1 MRQVSILTILLAFLL
16 SGCQGTKPVTS
27 KGGMILGNDLLEL
40 ELWLNRNSCVPT
52 PGETLTFRATVT
64 NRGKQAHKIELK
76 EKPVLDIEI
85 DYAVSNE
92 ERKTIRWSDGKPRTP
107 EMMTLEFAP
116 GESKSIEMDWVSVRP
131 YGDSAN
137 VQAILRS
144 GENAGDTA
152 DLGLFIGSCPG
163 IGP

>member
-1 MRQVSILTILLAFLL
+1 MRAVTILTILLALL
-16 SGCQGTKPVTS
+16 LLGCQGTKLVTS

-64 NRGKQAHKIELK
+64 NRGKQAHTIHHQD
-76 EKPVLDIEI
+76 KPVLDIKI

-92 ERKTIRWSDGKPRTP
+92 ERKIIRWSDGKPLTP
-107 EMMTLEFAP
+107 EMMTLELAP

-137 VQAILRS
+137 EQAILQS
-144 GENAGDTA
+144 DENDATPA
-152 DLGLFIGSCPG
+152 SLGLFIGSCPG